1 MCALAANH
9 RIIISLTLR
18 TLKRS
23 LRSQHLF
30 RRKYHTDVLDIARFV
45 SDQLRESGG
54 LHGYR
59 WMHLKCRQAG
69 FVTTRQVVY
78 TIMQILDKDG
88 VELRRKGRL
97 KRRKYFAKG
106 PNYLWH
112 LDAYDKLKPYGL
124 CISGCID
131 GFSRQLIW
139 LNVYRTSSNPR
150 VIAGYYIEAVD
161 QLVGCPSMVRG
172 DMGTENGHVAGMQI
186 EILDWATEQFPVRKE
201 HTQSKNRKFLVH
213 STERMQPVL
222 DGHIKRIERRRSFH
236 R

>member
-1 MCALAANH
+1 
-9 RIIISLTLR
+9 
-18 TLKRS
+18 
-23 LRSQHLF
+23 
-30 RRKYHTDVLDIARFV
+30 
-45 SDQLRESGG
+45 
-54 LHGYR
+54 
-59 WMHLKCRQAG
+59 MHLKCRQAG

-78 TIMQILDKDG
+78 TIMQILDNDG

-150 VIAGYYIEAVD
+150 HRRTGQHPFGGADRVLPEWIQWGGGVVAYIFRD
-161 QLVGCPSMVRG
+161 LYSVGG
-172 DMGTENGHVAGMQI
+172 GG
-186 EILDWATEQFPVRKE
+186 
-201 HTQSKNRKFLVH
+201 
-213 STERMQPVL
+213 
-222 DGHIKRIERRRSFH
+222 
-236 R
+236 